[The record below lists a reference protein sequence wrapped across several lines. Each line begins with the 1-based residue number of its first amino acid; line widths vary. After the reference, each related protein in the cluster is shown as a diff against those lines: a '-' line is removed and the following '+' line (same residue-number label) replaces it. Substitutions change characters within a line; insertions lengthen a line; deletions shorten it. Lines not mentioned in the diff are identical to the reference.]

1 MGTATMAT
9 AVGAA
14 MVLYFVLSRR
24 LSNEDAVGGGAGGGG
39 GKRRR
44 GRAPRRPAQPP
55 ATWIE
60 AVGTLA
66 ETLRFTYSETLGKWP
81 IGDLAFGIK
90 YLMRRQ
96 GNLHVASVYAG
107 SNCIELKGP
116 EIMEELIVLRRL
128 IDLCFLF
135 SKKPF
140 PVFCE
145 LAGFSQED
153 VIIEEPKAGI
163 LKPAHTI
170 LRDECTKSFLVLI
183 RGTHSM
189 KDTLTAATGA
199 VVPFHHSLLD
209 EGGVSKLVLGYAHC
223 GMVAAARWIAK
234 SITPSLCEAVRQ
246 YPGYQIKIVGHSL
259 GGGTA
264 ALLTYI
270 LRENKEF
277 SSTTCV
283 AFAPASCM
291 TWELAESGKHFVTT
305 IVNGADL
312 VPTVST
318 ASIDDL
324 RSEVT
329 TSSWLNDLR
338 DQIQQ
343 TRFLN
348 VVYRSATALGS
359 RLQSVSGARERVA
372 GAGAFLRPVS
382 SKTQVV
388 MKQAQNVAQAVAR
401 SRSAFSSWSCMG
413 ARRRGVGVV
422 AASPKGDMTTET
434 HITSTVES
442 GSFIVEQPGTNTVEE
457 LQYSAASV
465 SVHDEAD
472 EEEALLSE
480 HETSREHAE
489 EEITDGEL
497 WFEFEKDLDRQ
508 SEVEAQ
514 TRQEEAAAAKEI
526 IEEESAV
533 LKNVEDRQSF
543 SSDILETQQFYPP
556 GRIMHMV
563 AMPLTD
569 AGPDDPAA
577 TDDCSVGIYETPRDL
592 YSKIR
597 LSNSMINDHY
607 MPMYKKMMEIL
618 IEKFA
623 KDEDN
628 PCTDSTVE

>member
-1 MGTATMAT
+1 
-9 AVGAA
+9 
-14 MVLYFVLSRR
+14 
-24 LSNEDAVGGGAGGGG
+24 
-39 GKRRR
+39 
-44 GRAPRRPAQPP
+44 
-55 ATWIE
+55 
-60 AVGTLA
+60 
-66 ETLRFTYSETLGKWP
+66 
-81 IGDLAFGIK
+81 
-90 YLMRRQ
+90 
-96 GNLHVASVYAG
+96 
-107 SNCIELKGP
+107 
-116 EIMEELIVLRRL
+116 MEELIVLRRL

-140 PVFCE
+140 PVFRE

-153 VIIEEPKAGI
+153 VLIEEPKAGI

-199 VVPFHHSLLD
+199 VVPFHLSLLN

-223 GMVAAARWIAK
+223 GMVAAARWIAR
-234 SITPSLCEAVRQ
+234 SVTPCLREAVRQ
-246 YPGYQIKIVGHSL
+246 CPDYQIKIVGHSL

-270 LRENKEF
+270 LREHTEF
-277 SSTTCV
+277 SSATCV

-329 TSSWLNDLR
+329 ASSWLNDLR

-348 VVYRSATALGS
+348 VVYRSATALGT
-359 RLQSVSGARERVA
+359 RLQSFSGARERVA
-372 GAGAFLRPVS
+372 GAGAFLHPVS

-422 AASPKGDMTTET
+422 TASSKDDTTTET
-434 HITSTVES
+434 HVTSTVES
-442 GSFIVEQPGTNTVEE
+442 ESFIVDQHGTKTIEE
-457 LQYSAASV
+457 LQYTVASV
-465 SVHDEAD
+465 SVHEEAD
-472 EEEALLSE
+472 EEDALLSE

-489 EEITDGEL
+489 EEITEGEL
-497 WFEFEKDLDRQ
+497 WYEFEKDLDRQ
-508 SEVEAQ
+508 VEVEA
-514 TRQEEAAAAKEI
+514 RNREEEAAAAKEI
-526 IEEESAV
+526 MEEESAV

-543 SSDILETQQFYPP
+543 SSDSLERQQFYPP

-563 AMPLTD
+563 AMPPTD
-569 AGPDDPAA
+569 ADPDDPVAA
-577 TDDCSVGIYETPRDL
+577 DECSVGIYETPRDL

-597 LSNSMINDHY
+597 LSNTMINDHY

-628 PCTDSTVE
+628 SCTGSTVQRYEGTNELYTS

>member
-90 YLMRRQ
+90 YLMRHQ

-116 EIMEELIVLRRL
+116 EVMEELIVLRRL

-329 TSSWLNDLR
+329 ASSWLNDLR

-348 VVYRSATALGS
+348 VMYRSATALGT
-359 RLQSVSGARERVA
+359 RLQSFSGARERVA

-382 SKTQVV
+382 SKTQVM

-422 AASPKGDMTTET
+422 AASPKADMTTET
-434 HITSTVES
+434 HITSTVDSE
-442 GSFIVEQPGTNTVEE
+442 SFIVEQPSTNTVEE

-472 EEEALLSE
+472 EEALLSE

-497 WFEFEKDLDRQ
+497 WF
-508 SEVEAQ
+508 EVEAQ

-563 AMPLTD
+563 GMPPTD